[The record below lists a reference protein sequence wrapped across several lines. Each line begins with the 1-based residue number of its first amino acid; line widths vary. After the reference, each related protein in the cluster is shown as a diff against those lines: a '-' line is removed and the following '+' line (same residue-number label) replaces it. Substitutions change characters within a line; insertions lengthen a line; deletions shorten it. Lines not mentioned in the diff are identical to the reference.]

1 MGLRGP
7 HARKLKPRVR
17 PVSWRPPYVEGVAT
31 PRLPPGRPRSLNPTI
46 DALRMRRVRERE
58 KSGRFLIRLELPEA
72 ETIELLIEARCLDM
86 RRDDFSREDVA
97 AGIERFLSLARNP

>member
-7 HARKLKPRVR
+7 HARKLKSRVR
-17 PVSWRPPYVEGVAT
+17 PVSWAPPYVEAVAT

-72 ETIELLIEARCLDM
+72 ETIELLVEAGCLDAKQDHFTH
-86 RRDDFSREDVA
+86 RDIA
-97 AGIERFLSLARNP
+97 GGIERFLSLCST